1 MVLPPA
7 MRRILAGFIVKHKGL
22 ISLTVGSAV
31 FTFVTES
38 VVIPR
43 ILSSTFTN
51 INTPGELKKNLLKL
65 VGSWVVTQTGS
76 ALNDWCLGRIDP
88 ALSRYM
94 NQLIFDQL
102 FLAYENEHKHLNT
115 TEIME
120 KITVIQ
126 DTIERILYRIIFSLL
141 PRFITILAI
150 LVNIYS
156 INHRLG
162 IYTSVLLFL
171 FITIAI
177 SWNKKSTTIL
187 HSSLNARLD
196 YTTKVTDVFS
206 NIELVN
212 STPGA
217 LNKEKKACLDLN
229 RQHEKHDWEA
239 QQSVRMTQMIMY
251 ACNVAIFVVVLYIL
265 YGLYIKNE
273 LSNEK
278 VTTIL
283 LSISP
288 LFNNMAEIMYYI
300 PEMVKLLSILNFH
313 EPFVNHLMKQE
324 VSIGIN
330 PSFSSNDI
338 VFDNVNF
345 AYGESKLFD
354 NMSLTIPA
362 NSFVTL
368 RGPSGSGKTSL
379 LKLLFRIHTPQSG
392 SIHVGGHDLY
402 QLSTACVKQN
412 IMYLHQ
418 HSTLMD
424 DTVYHNMIY
433 GLEPSDD
440 IRAKVCAFLSKYKL
454 HSLFTD
460 TNTFDFLD
468 EPVGILGEKL
478 SGGQR
483 QVVHLIRC
491 MIHNNAS
498 ILILDEPTSA
508 VDTHHK
514 SLIMDMIKDLH
525 AQGRTILLISHDETV
540 SSPMILDFSAM
551 PQPLLKT
558 SNQL

>member
-7 MRRILAGFIVKHKGL
+7 MRRILSGFIVKHKGL

-51 INTPGELKKNLLKL
+51 ISTPGELKKNLLKL
-65 VGSWVVTQTGS
+65 VASWIVTQTGS
-76 ALNDWCLGRIDP
+76 ALNDWCLGRIEP
-88 ALSRYM
+88 ELSRYM
-94 NQLIFDQL
+94 NHLIFDQL
-102 FLAYENEHKHLNT
+102 FLAYENEHKNVNT
-115 TEIME
+115 TELIE
-120 KITVIQ
+120 KIMDIQ
-126 DTIERILYRIIFSLL
+126 KTIERILYRIIFSIL

-150 LVNIYS
+150 IVNIYS
-156 INHRLG
+156 INTSLG
-162 IYTSVLLFL
+162 IYTGVLLFL

-177 SWNKKSTTIL
+177 SFNNKTNIL
-187 HSSLNARLD
+187 HSSLNARVD
-196 YTTKVTDVFS
+196 YIKKVTDVFH

-212 STPGA
+212 STKGA
-217 LNKEKKACLDLN
+217 LDKEKHKCLDMN
-229 RQHEKHDWEA
+229 DKHDMLEWHE
-239 QQSVRMTQMIMY
+239 QQSVRTTQMIMY
-251 ACNVAIFVVVLYIL
+251 ACNVVIFIVVLYIL

-273 LSNEK
+273 LTNEK
-278 VTTIL
+278 VTTVL

-288 LFNNMAEIMYYI
+288 LFNNMSEIMYYI
-300 PEMVKLLSILNFH
+300 PEMLKLLSILNYN
-313 EPFVNHLMKQE
+313 EPFVNHLMAQSRSE
-324 VSIGIN
+324 GIETILSTN
-330 PSFSSNDI
+330 EI
-338 VFDNVNF
+338 VFEKLNF
-345 AYGESKLFD
+345 SYGESKLFD

-368 RGPSGSGKTSL
+368 KGPSGSGKTSL
-379 LKLLFRIHTPQSG
+379 LKLLFRIHTPHSG
-392 SIHVGGHDLY
+392 SIRIGGHDLY
-402 QLSTACVKQN
+402 ELSTACVKQN

-440 IRAKVCAFLSKYKL
+440 VRANVCELLAKYKL
-454 HSLFTD
+454 HSLFSD
-460 TNTFDFLD
+460 ANNFDFLD
-468 EPVGILGEKL
+468 EPAGILGDKL

-491 MIHNNAS
+491 MIHNGAS

-514 SLIMDMIKDLH
+514 SLIMDMLKDLH
-525 AQGRTILLISHDETV
+525 AQGKTILLISHDDTV
-540 SSPMILDFSAM
+540 SSPLILDFNTM
-551 PQPLLKT
+551 PQPVLK
-558 SNQL
+558 SHSHF

>member
-1 MVLPPA
+1 

-156 INHRLG
+156 INRRLG

-229 RQHEKHDWEA
+229 GQHEKHDWEA

-251 ACNVAIFVVVLYIL
+251 ACNVVIFVVVLYIL

-300 PEMVKLLSILNFH
+300 PEMVKLLSVLNFH

-402 QLSTACVKQN
+402 QLSTASVKQN

-433 GLEPSDD
+433 GLDPSDD
-440 IRAKVCAFLSKYKL
+440 IRTKVCAFLSKYKL

-460 TNTFDFLD
+460 TDTFDFLD

-508 VDTHHK
+508 VDMHHK

-525 AQGRTILLISHDETV
+525 TQGRTILLISHDESV

-551 PQPLLKT
+551 PQPLLKKVA
-558 SNQL
+558 SKQL

>member
-1 MVLPPA
+1 M
-7 MRRILAGFIVKHKGL
+7 GFIVKHKGL
-22 ISLTVGSAV
+22 IALTVGSAV

-43 ILSSTFTN
+43 ILSSTFTS

-65 VGSWVVTQTGS
+65 VASWVVTQTGS

-156 INHRLG
+156 INRRLG
-162 IYTSVLLFL
+162 IYTSALLFL

-177 SWNKKSTTIL
+177 SWNTKNNTVL
-187 HSSLNARLD
+187 HTSLDARLD
-196 YTTKVTDVFS
+196 YTNKVSDVFS
-206 NIELVN
+206 NMELVN

-217 LNKEKKACLDLN
+217 LDKEKHACLDLN
-229 RQHEKHDWEA
+229 VQHEEHNQHA

-251 ACNVAIFVVVLYIL
+251 ACNVVIFIVVLYIL
-265 YGLYIKNE
+265 YGLYIKHE
-273 LSNEK
+273 LTNEK
-278 VTTIL
+278 VTTVL

-288 LFNNMAEIMYYI
+288 LFNNMSEIMYYI
-300 PEMVKLLSILNFH
+300 PELVKLLSVLNFH
-313 EPFVNHLMKQE
+313 EPFVNHLMTQE
-324 VSIGIN
+324 VSSGVDT
-330 PSFSSNDI
+330 PFSTNEI
-338 VFDNVNF
+338 VFDALHF
-345 AYGESKLFD
+345 AYDNGERLFE

-392 SIHVGGHDLY
+392 TIRIGGHDLY

-418 HSTLMD
+418 HSTLLN
-424 DTVYHNMIY
+424 DTVYHNMMY
-433 GLEPSDD
+433 GLEPTDTVRTNV
-440 IRAKVCAFLSKYKL
+440 IALLKKYKL
-454 HSLFTD
+454 NALFTD
-460 TNTFDFLD
+460 LDAFDFLD
-468 EPVGILGEKL
+468 EKVGILGEKL

-491 MIHNNAS
+491 MIHDHAS
-498 ILILDEPTSA
+498 IIILDEPTSA

-514 SLIMDMIKDLH
+514 SIIMTMIKDLH
-525 AQGRTILLISHDETV
+525 AQGKTILLISHDESV
-540 SSPMILDFSAM
+540 SSPWILDFSTM
-551 PQPLLKT
+551 PQPLLKK
-558 SNQL
+558 SHF

>member
-7 MRRILAGFIVKHKGL
+7 MHRIFKGFVLKNKGL
-22 ISLTVGSAV
+22 IALTVGSAV

-43 ILSSTFTN
+43 ILSSTFTT
-51 INTPGELKKNLLKL
+51 INTPGELKKNLFKL
-65 VGSWVVTQTGS
+65 VASWVVTQSGS

-88 ALSRYM
+88 ALSLYM
-94 NQLIFDQL
+94 NHLILDQL
-102 FLAYENEHKHLNT
+102 FLAYENEHNHLNT

-126 DTIERILYRIIFSLL
+126 ETIQRILYRIIFSLL

-156 INHRLG
+156 INRRLG
-162 IYTSVLLFL
+162 IYTSALLFL

-177 SWNKKSTTIL
+177 SWNQKNTNVL
-187 HSSLNARLD
+187 HTSLNARLD
-196 YTTKVTDVFS
+196 YTTKVSDVFS
-206 NIELVN
+206 NMELVN
-212 STPGA
+212 STPSA
-217 LNKEKKACLDLN
+217 LDKEKHACLDLN
-229 RQHEKHDWEA
+229 IQHEEQDKNA
-239 QQSVRMTQMIMY
+239 QQTVRMTQMIMY
-251 ACNVAIFVVVLYIL
+251 ACNVVIFVVVLYIL

-273 LSNEK
+273 LTNEK
-278 VTTIL
+278 VTTVL

-288 LFNNMAEIMYYI
+288 LFNNMSEIMYYI
-300 PEMVKLLSILNFH
+300 PELVKLLSVLNFH

-324 VSIGIN
+324 VSSGIDTT
-330 PSFSSNDI
+330 FSSNEI
-338 VFDNVNF
+338 VFDALHF
-345 AYGESKLFD
+345 SYGESKLFD

-392 SIHVGGHDLY
+392 TIRVGGYDLY

-418 HSTLMD
+418 HSTLLN
-424 DTVYHNMIY
+424 DTVYHNMMY
-433 GLEPSDD
+433 GLEPTDAV
-440 IRAKVCAFLSKYKL
+440 RANVIALLKKYKL

-460 TNTFDFLD
+460 TDSFDFLD
-468 EPVGILGEKL
+468 EKVGILGEKL

-491 MIHNNAS
+491 MIHDHAS
-498 ILILDEPTSA
+498 IIILDEPTSA

-514 SLIMDMIKDLH
+514 ALIMTMIKDLH
-525 AQGRTILLISHDETV
+525 AQGKTILLISHDESV
-540 SSPMILDFSAM
+540 SSTWILDFSTM
-551 PQPLLKT
+551 PQPLLK
-558 SNQL
+558 SHF

>member
-7 MRRILAGFIVKHKGL
+7 MQRILKGFLIKHKGL
-22 ISLTVGSAV
+22 IALTVGSAV

-65 VGSWVVTQTGS
+65 VASWVVTQSGS

-126 DTIERILYRIIFSLL
+126 ETIERILYRIIFSLL

-156 INHRLG
+156 INRRLG
-162 IYTSVLLFL
+162 IYTSALLFL

-177 SWNKKSTTIL
+177 SWNKNSTNIL
-187 HSSLNARLD
+187 HSTLNARLD

-217 LNKEKKACLDLN
+217 LDKEKKACLELN
-229 RQHEKHDWEA
+229 ATHEKHDWHA

-251 ACNVAIFVVVLYIL
+251 ACNVVIFVVVLYIL
-265 YGLYIKNE
+265 YGLYTQNE
-273 LSNEK
+273 LTNEK

-300 PEMVKLLSILNFH
+300 PELVKLLSILNFQ

-324 VSIGIN
+324 VSSGLN
-330 PSFSSNDI
+330 AVFSTNEI
-338 VFDNVNF
+338 IFENVNF
-345 AYGESKLFD
+345 AYGESTLFD

-379 LKLLFRIHTPQSG
+379 LKLLFRIHLPQSG
-392 SIHVGGHDLY
+392 TIRIGGYDLH

-418 HSTLMD
+418 HSTLLNES
-424 DTVYHNMIY
+424 VYHNMIY
-433 GLEPSDD
+433 GLESNDAL
-440 IRAKVCAFLSKYKL
+440 RANVCALLTKYEL
-454 HSLFTD
+454 NSLFTD

-468 EPVGILGEKL
+468 ETVGILGEKL

-498 ILILDEPTSA
+498 IIILDEPTSA

-514 SLIMDMIKDLH
+514 GLIMNMIKDLH
-525 AQGRTILLISHDETV
+525 AQGKTILLISHDESV
-540 SSPMILDFSAM
+540 SSPLILDFNTM
-551 PQPLLKT
+551 PPILQTK
-558 SNQL
+558 S

>member
-156 INHRLG
+156 INRRLG
-162 IYTSVLLFL
+162 IYTSALLFL

-300 PEMVKLLSILNFH
+300 PEMVKLLSVLNFH

-324 VSIGIN
+324 VSSGIN

-345 AYGESKLFD
+345 AYAESKLFD

-402 QLSTACVKQN
+402 QLSTASVKQN

-433 GLEPSDD
+433 GLDPSDD

-454 HSLFTD
+454 QSLFTD
-460 TNTFDFLD
+460 TDTFDFLD

-491 MIHNNAS
+491 MIHNSAS

-514 SLIMDMIKDLH
+514 GLIMDMIKDLH

-551 PQPLLKT
+551 PQPLLKAT
-558 SNQL
+558 